1 MQIQESIM
9 AYNILIVDDSA
20 IIRAAVKKTLSIAGI
35 EIGELYEA
43 ENGKIALEKLDS
55 GWVDLVLAD
64 INMPVMNG
72 VELVDNMAASGLI
85 ETTPVIIISTERS
98 ETRIQELKAKGVSAY
113 LNKPFTPENVRAV
126 IDDVLGS
133 AA

>member
-1 MQIQESIM
+1 M

-20 IIRAAVKKTLSIAGI
+20 IIRAAVKKTLAIAGI

-43 ENGKIALEKLDS
+43 ENGKIALEKLEA

-72 VELVDNMAASGLI
+72 VELVDNMVASGLI

-98 ETRIQELKAKGVSAY
+98 ETRIKELKAKGVSAY

-133 AA
+133 AS

>member
-1 MQIQESIM
+1 M

-20 IIRAAVKKTLSIAGI
+20 IIRAAVKKTLAIAGI

-43 ENGKIALEKLDS
+43 ENGKIALEKLEA

-72 VELVDNMAASGLI
+72 VELVDNMVASGQI

-113 LNKPFTPENVRAV
+113 LNKPFTPENVRTV

-133 AA
+133 AS